1 MKEKKTAVIT
11 FRTEQWT
18 KEALER
24 IANTN
29 KWSVAQ
35 TVNEL
40 CKKYAINPRPEQIII
55 KASDLIKLVNEI
67 KAEGENKAVRLII
80 DLETDGE
87 TAYKTIRTEVGDW
100 HDTAV
105 GLMAPDAGHLTSKF
119 FPVGFADLSQ
129 R

>member
-40 CKKYAINPRPEQIII
+40 CKKYAINPRPEEIII

-87 TAYKTIRTEVGDW
+87 TAYKTIRTEVWECGGHGCIGDF
-100 HDTAV
+100 DEVREMTAEEIQN
-105 GLMAPDAGHLTSKF
+105 LP
-119 FPVGFADLSQ
+119 
-129 R
+129 